1 MQSTCDPVVRADRT
15 ALATQEDRS
24 GFSATIT
31 PEAPS
36 HSRTFLAGRARPPR
50 EALAAPVPL
59 QSIVTNAIVTGT
71 FCRGDTNTTV
81 KPARSH
87 QQSLAAISL
96 SALFLIHQTAIKK
109 MSQEYKKKM
118 SQEYQVLI
126 PHCQAKKPRN
136 RPPASTCCSLGGSR
150 MGSTCLV

>member
-1 MQSTCDPVVRADRT
+1 MQSTCDPVVRADRA
-15 ALATQEDRS
+15 ALATQEDHS

-36 HSRTFLAGRARPPR
+36 HSRTFSAGRARLPR
-50 EALAAPVPL
+50 EALAAPIPL
-59 QSIVTNAIVTGT
+59 QSIITNAIVTGT
-71 FCRGDTNTTV
+71 FCREDTNTTV

-87 QQSLAAISL
+87 QQSLTAISL
-96 SALFLIHQTAIKK
+96 SALFLIHRTAI
-109 MSQEYKKKM
+109 KKM